1 MEYQTK
7 KICASFNP
15 KGYIQPVVREVF
27 KDLTDEPSGSKDFKI
42 ATKFVSRYLEKL
54 EKGEFDLEENCWK
67 NKDCVMGASSN
78 AIKIP
83 PLEFVFKEKRN

>member
-1 MEYQTK
+1 MY
-7 KICASFNP
+7 ILNP
-15 KGYIQPVVREVF
+15 KGYIQPIVREVF